1 MTPDLTGR
9 IIANHGVIG
18 YAGALGFFTATPR
31 DMWLVL
37 LPSGDTALRSTKDL
51 ETLAAQN
58 P

>member
-1 MTPDLTGR
+1 MTPNLTGR

-18 YAGALGFFTATPR
+18 YAGAFDYFTATPCQ
-31 DMWLVL
+31 MWLVL
-37 LPSGDTALRSTKDL
+37 LPSGDTALCSMQDL